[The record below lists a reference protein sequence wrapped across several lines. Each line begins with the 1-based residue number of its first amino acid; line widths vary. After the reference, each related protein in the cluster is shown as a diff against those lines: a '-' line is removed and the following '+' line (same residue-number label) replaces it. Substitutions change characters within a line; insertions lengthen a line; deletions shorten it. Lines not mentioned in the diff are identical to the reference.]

1 MKKIIFFLAFIAFSA
16 NAQNTANVSFSCGG
30 GSASLNFTKLIYVN
44 STNPNTATIFDTL
57 TPPTVNGL
65 ELDSNSNYAYIG
77 TDGKTWVWNGSSYI
91 SYSPAETTE
100 WRLAGSL
107 TDAQGNKT
115 SRIWRSAGIMVG
127 DGTTAATNVAGYFVA
142 RGDFTANPQLFAFQ
156 NTNPLNTGMALN
168 NGAGPGQF
176 LPGLTFTPSGGLRSI
191 LSVNV
196 LPGGDVGFQ
205 EPAFQIRSGIG
216 LTSLVNRPSFEVL
229 NGLRVDLRLTAAGNL
244 LLGTTSNPSQERL
257 VVSGALKIVPQT
269 AYGLAAPNATTP
281 VPNGGAGTII
291 FAGGRFLG
299 WNGTIWK
306 ALDN

>member
-1 MKKIIFFLAFIAFSA
+1 MNNNVIPIQYDNLDDLDFSKLVYI
-16 NAQNTANVSFSCGG
+16 NTN
-30 GSASLNFTKLIYVN
+30 
-44 STNPNTATIFDTL
+44 NPSTATIFDLNSPATTNDDTL
-57 TPPTVNGL
+57 KN
-65 ELDSNSNYAYIG
+65 DSANAYIG
-77 TDGKTWVWNGSSYI
+77 TDGQTWVWNGTAYVT
-91 SYSPAETTE
+91 YNPAETTE

-107 TDAQGNKT
+107 TDAKGDKIN
-115 SRIWRSAGIMVG
+115 RIWRSAGVMVG

-176 LPGLTFTPSGGLRSI
+176 LPGLTFTPSGALRSI
-191 LSVNV
+191 VSVNV

-205 EPAFQIRSGIG
+205 EPSFQIRCGIG
-216 LTSLVNRPSFEVL
+216 LTSLVNRPTFEVL

-244 LLGTTSNPSQERL
+244 LIGTTSNPGQERL
-257 VVSGALKIVPQT
+257 TVNGAIKTTPNSAYST
-269 AYGLAAPNATTP
+269 AVPNATTP
-281 VPNGGAGTII
+281 VPNGGAGTIV

-299 WNGTIWK
+299 WNGTVWK